1 MIKKSWSFLN
11 SGDIVDIIAPSFTVP
26 ADNLSQY
33 YQKAKQTLDQIG
45 VVARIPDDLIVLGRD
60 PFAANSLEYRKNHLI
75 EVLNNT
81 DSKAIWAIRGGYGAA
96 QIIPFLENIAEPKLT
111 KLLLGFSDITALH
124 LFIEKKWQWPSMHSA
139 VINQLVNNSNLL
151 QELKP
156 ILFGEK
162 LDITYDQLLPL
173 NLAAQENKVIE
184 AEITGGNLS
193 IVQTSLATSW
203 QINAKDKI
211 VFLEDVGEIG
221 YRIHRMLNQLTQ
233 AGIFKEAK
241 AIIFGEITPG
251 LEKDGGDKCPLAVED
266 FIKNINNTIPILSLP
281 IIGHN
286 TQCNS
291 PLPLNTKCKLTL
303 GNKPLLSC
311 ESGGK

>member
-1 MIKKSWSFLN
+1 MIRKSWSFLK

-26 ADNLSQY
+26 TDNLNKY
-33 YQKAKQTLDQIG
+33 YQEVKQILSQIG
-45 VVARIPDDLIVLGRD
+45 LVARIPADLIALGKD

-75 EVLNNT
+75 EVLNNA

-96 QIIPFLENIAEPKLT
+96 QIIPFLEDMLEPKLT

-124 LFIEKKWQWPSMHSA
+124 LFIKTKWQWPSIHSS
-139 VINQLVNNSNLL
+139 VVNQLVNNNNLL

-162 LDITYDQLLPL
+162 LDIVYDQLLPL
-173 NLAAQENKVIE
+173 NQAAHENKEIE

-203 QINAKDKI
+203 QINSKDKI
-211 VFLEDVGEIG
+211 VFLEDVGETG
-221 YRIHRMLNQLTQ
+221 YRIHRMLNQLIQ
-233 AGIFKEAK
+233 ADIFKNAR

-251 LEKDGGDKCPLAVED
+251 LEKDGSNKCPLAIDD
-266 FIKNINNTIPILSLP
+266 FVKNLNNAIPVLSLP

-286 TQCNS
+286 AQCNS

-303 GNKPLLSC
+303 GDKPLLSC
-311 ESGGK
+311 ISGGK